1 MERKF
6 RVTIPTC
13 PERLKPKW
21 PDLEKFCK
29 KESMRKQQAKCNF
42 DRRHRTR
49 LNPPLLP
56 DDIVYIKDMNTTRTV
71 TGPAGT
77 SRYCNVQTPKGN
89 LRRNP
94 THLSPLPRE
103 EATTRNPKEDNPP
116 SPCLNSRPER
126 LIKPTWK
133 VTENPGL

>member
-6 RVTIPTC
+6 RITIPTC
-13 PERLKPKW
+13 PKRLKPKW

-56 DDIVYIKDMNTTRTV
+56 DDIVYIKDMNTTGTV
-71 TGPAGT
+71 TGPADT
-77 SRYCNVQTPKGN
+77 SRYCNVQTRKGN
-89 LRRNP
+89 RRNR
-94 THLSPLPRE
+94 THLSLLPRE
-103 EATTRNPKEDNPP
+103 EATTLNPKEDNPP

-126 LIKPTWK
+126 LKPTWK
-133 VTENPGL
+133 VKENSGQ